1 VRAVTEPEKKLPPV
15 AVCTVCG
22 EFSYRV
28 ETINN
33 QCASQ
38 HGGKRCRGVFGS
50 AINDDDWQECP
61 SCHGAETID
70 GKPCAHCAGVGWRF
84 VRDRRRR

>member
-1 VRAVTEPEKKLPPV
+1 MTERAKKLPPV

-33 QCASQ
+33 RCAAQ
-38 HGGKRCRGVFGS
+38 RGGKRCKGVYGS
-50 AINDDDWQECP
+50 TMNTDDWQECP
-61 SCHGAETID
+61 PCLGAGAVD
-70 GKPCAHCAGVGWRF
+70 AKPCAHCAGVGWRF
-84 VRDRRRR
+84 VRGRKRRD